1 MSHMHENYLGIHH
14 CEILVTDIDAALK
27 FYTEVIGLEEIH
39 NPSGFSQN
47 KWLKLGNQELHIVFH
62 PVSDANEERHFAILV
77 KDLESARTNL
87 ENRGAKIK
95 TASLIPGIDRFF
107 IFDPFGN
114 RIEFVQTK

>member
-1 MSHMHENYLGIHH
+1 MDKNYLGIHH

-27 FYTEVIGLEEIH
+27 FYTEVVGLEELP
-39 NPSGFSQN
+39 NASVFSQN

-77 KDLESARTNL
+77 KDLERARTNL
-87 ENRGAKIK
+87 ANRGAEIK
-95 TASLIPGIDRFF
+95 SATPIPGVDRFF

-114 RIEFVQTK
+114 RIEFVQMGAS